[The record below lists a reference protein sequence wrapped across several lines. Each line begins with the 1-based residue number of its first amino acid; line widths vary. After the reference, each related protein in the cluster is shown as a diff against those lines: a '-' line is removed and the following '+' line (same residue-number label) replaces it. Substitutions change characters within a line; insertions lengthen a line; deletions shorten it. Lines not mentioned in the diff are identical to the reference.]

1 MNGFAG
7 KLQSLKGRERPLS
20 AVPMSVWT
28 VLFLA
33 FIAQLI
39 WHANRPAPS
48 AFVTDIPPAP
58 TPSGLA
64 VVAVGE
70 PVAMSRLSYLWLQTL
85 DDPPGTTTAFKD
97 LDYEVLSDWLGTL
110 LALDPRADAP
120 LLAASKLYINVP
132 DERRQRLMLDF
143 VHQSFLEA
151 PNERWRWLAHG
162 ALIARHKLKDLD
174 LALRLSQAIAEHT
187 DAEAVPGWARSLGL
201 LVLEDLCELDAA
213 KIMLGGLLA
222 NHALTDAEE
231 RRFLERKL
239 EELDSTVGCPQR
251 VEEQFPQL
259 SPNRRGM
266 PFKN

>member
-1 MNGFAG
+1 MNGFTA
-7 KLQSLKGRERPLS
+7 KIQWLRGRERPLS
-20 AVPMSVWT
+20 AVPNSVWIALILT
-28 VLFLA
+28 FA
-33 FIAQLI
+33 AQLV
-39 WHANRPAPS
+39 WHANRPAPT

-58 TPSGLA
+58 TPSGLRVMA
-64 VVAVGE
+64 IGE

-85 DDPPGTTTAFKD
+85 DDPPGTTMAFKD
-97 LDYEVLSDWLGTL
+97 LDYKLLIDWLGTL

-120 LLAASKLYINVP
+120 MLAASKLYINVP

-143 VHQSFLEA
+143 VYQSFLEA

-162 ALIARHKLKDLD
+162 ALLARHKLKDLD
-174 LALRLSQAIAEHT
+174 LALRLSQAIALHT
-187 DAEAVPGWARSLGL
+187 DAESVPGWARSLGL

-222 NHALTDAEE
+222 NRALTDGEE

-239 EELDSTVGCPQR
+239 AELENTVGCPQR

-259 SPNRRGM
+259 SPDRRGV
-266 PFKN
+266 PFKH